1 MRFVNDLKK
10 YWAYAKQ
17 SAKADLKSEVASSYL
32 NWLWWVLDPLLFMM
46 VYTFI
51 ATVVFNGR
59 EQYFPIFVLIGL
71 TMWNFFDKTV
81 LGSVR
86 IVKSNHAIVS
96 KVYVPKFI
104 LVIQKMLVNGFKML
118 ISFVLI
124 VLLMVAFK
132 VPITYRV
139 LYVIPLLIVLVV
151 ITFALGNLMLHFGVF
166 VEDLYNVMK
175 VVLKLTFYMTGI
187 FFSIASRVPAP
198 YNQLLLKFNPIA
210 FVINSSRRCMI
221 YAEST
226 DLRLL
231 LLWGVVGVI
240 LSVAALNI
248 VYKYENSY
256 VKVI

>member
-10 YWAYAKQ
+10 YWSYAKQ

-59 EQYFPIFVLIGL
+59 EQ
-71 TMWNFFDKTV
+71 FFDKTV

-104 LVIQKMLVNGFKML
+104 LVIQKMMVNGFKML

-221 YAEST
+221 YAESP

>member
-86 IVKSNHAIVS
+86 IVKSNQIGRAHV
-96 KVYVPKFI
+96 
-104 LVIQKMLVNGFKML
+104 
-118 ISFVLI
+118 
-124 VLLMVAFK
+124 
-132 VPITYRV
+132 
-139 LYVIPLLIVLVV
+139 
-151 ITFALGNLMLHFGVF
+151 
-166 VEDLYNVMK
+166 
-175 VVLKLTFYMTGI
+175 
-187 FFSIASRVPAP
+187 
-198 YNQLLLKFNPIA
+198 
-210 FVINSSRRCMI
+210 
-221 YAEST
+221 
-226 DLRLL
+226 
-231 LLWGVVGVI
+231 
-240 LSVAALNI
+240 
-248 VYKYENSY
+248 
-256 VKVI
+256 